1 MEAIQVID
9 QSGYQEAVNTAV
21 FDARASFYANE
32 LTGEAAKD
40 AVALAAA
47 KEEVDELI
55 QMVVFYEETVSLYK
69 SRATALEALSYLCCC

>member
-21 FDARASFYANE
+21 FDARAFFYANE
-32 LTGEAAKD
+32 LTVEAAKD
-40 AVALAAA
+40 AVALAVARG
-47 KEEVDELI
+47 EVDELI